1 MSFVLPKL
9 TCKREVD
16 QAIKIVAEKVLVLRF
31 GSDNDAVCLQ
41 LDDIVRDFFFFFNS
55 TSSLKFY
62 CCIQVTVI
70 CCFWLIWRL
79 MKIFVTNLL

>member
-1 MSFVLPKL
+1 MLPKL

-41 LDDIVRDFFFFFNS
+41 LDDIVRDFFFFFFNS